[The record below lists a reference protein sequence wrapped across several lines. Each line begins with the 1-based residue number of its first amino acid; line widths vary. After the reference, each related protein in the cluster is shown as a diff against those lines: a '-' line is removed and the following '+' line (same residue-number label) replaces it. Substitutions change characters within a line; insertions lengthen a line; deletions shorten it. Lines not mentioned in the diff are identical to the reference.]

1 MLFHS
6 VIFPCFFILVY
17 VIYLAMM
24 RRHHVQNL
32 WLLLASYVFY
42 GWWDWRFLGLL
53 LLSTLTDYVVAIGIQ
68 KADSQST
75 RRSLLTV
82 SVLVNLGVLGFF
94 KYFNFFA
101 SSVTD
106 LFGVWGFQLDWV
118 TLHVILPIGISFY
131 TFQSLSYTIDVYRG
145 QLKACRRFDSFA
157 LYVSYF
163 PQLVAGPIER
173 ATHLLPQIMQRRRL
187 DWRQIHLGLFLILS
201 GYCKKMII
209 ADNLA
214 KIANDTFA
222 AHSTLNGLD
231 VILGVVAFAFQIYG
245 DFSGYSDIARGLGKL
260 MGFDLMVNFRLPY
273 FAISPSDFWQ
283 RWHISLST
291 WLRDY
296 LYIPLEGN
304 RCSSLRCSINIMITM
319 LLGGLWHGASWNF
332 VLWGLFHGMLLIL
345 YRHLPWLKQ
354 TDLQSTR
361 IGHRLP
367 RMLLMFMLTL
377 IGWVIFRC
385 QNIQQM
391 ADLAGRV
398 SLAVSPST
406 LETLKLMCLLLV
418 PMCLVQ
424 VIAQRRRD
432 LNWILH
438 GPLPI
443 SAVIM
448 AIMLV
453 ALAIWGVRQTTEF
466 IYFQF

>member
-1 MLFHS
+1 M
-6 VIFPCFFILVY
+6 
-17 VIYLAMM
+17 
-24 RRHHVQNL
+24 
-32 WLLLASYVFY
+32 
-42 GWWDWRFLGLL
+42 
-53 LLSTLTDYVVAIGIQ
+53 
-68 KADSQST
+68 
-75 RRSLLTV
+75 
-82 SVLVNLGVLGFF
+82 
-94 KYFNFFA
+94 
-101 SSVTD
+101 
-106 LFGVWGFQLDWV
+106 
-118 TLHVILPIGISFY
+118 ILPIGISFY

>member
-391 ADLAGRV
+391 ADLEGRV

>member
-163 PQLVAGPIER
+163 PQLVAGPIEAER
-173 ATHLLPQIMQRRRL
+173 
-187 DWRQIHLGLFLILS
+187 
-201 GYCKKMII
+201 
-209 ADNLA
+209 
-214 KIANDTFA
+214 
-222 AHSTLNGLD
+222 
-231 VILGVVAFAFQIYG
+231 
-245 DFSGYSDIARGLGKL
+245 
-260 MGFDLMVNFRLPY
+260 
-273 FAISPSDFWQ
+273 
-283 RWHISLST
+283 
-291 WLRDY
+291 
-296 LYIPLEGN
+296 
-304 RCSSLRCSINIMITM
+304 
-319 LLGGLWHGASWNF
+319 
-332 VLWGLFHGMLLIL
+332 
-345 YRHLPWLKQ
+345 
-354 TDLQSTR
+354 
-361 IGHRLP
+361 P
-367 RMLLMFMLTL
+367 RP
-377 IGWVIFRC
+377 
-385 QNIQQM
+385 
-391 ADLAGRV
+391 A
-398 SLAVSPST
+398 
-406 LETLKLMCLLLV
+406 
-418 PMCLVQ
+418 
-424 VIAQRRRD
+424 
-432 LNWILH
+432 
-438 GPLPI
+438 PLP
-443 SAVIM
+443 
-448 AIMLV
+448 
-453 ALAIWGVRQTTEF
+453 
-466 IYFQF
+466 